1 MSLPR
6 FPAPLLELLR
16 AFVSWRN
23 VLNLTSVDKR
33 EAPMRKFWLL
43 EHSLLKMSKVL
54 PEDYNHWLP
63 MMLVSQEVNV
73 AMPMPLHPRCVELSL
88 NLNVPLQQLR
98 DATGAWPPLLT
109 SLRLGSKFDR
119 QLGNSLPPTLVKLW
133 IEGKLGEEFFFN
145 DTKWPSG
152 LVELRLD
159 AYDNMIFTLPPT
171 LRSLDLSLSDFQ
183 WALPEALLR
192 ELTALENLELGNDF
206 DFALPFLPPS
216 LTSLKL
222 GSLWNHDVSHLVLPN
237 LRELVLPDHFSR
249 SLDKFLTYATCLQ
262 KLHIGEHFR
271 ESLVTARLPDSLL
284 TLKVE
289 SKHISLEHVQLP
301 RFLRELRIETASPL
315 PRLPDSLVLVS
326 LSAYAGVLPPMPTSL
341 RRLALSEWYDV
352 DLRDAL
358 ARSTRLVDVSLG
370 CQSLAQAVLPDS
382 IVRMSLE
389 NFVHDLSAV
398 SLPTALQELRLY
410 GNVAGDLTNVRWPPA
425 LCDLYIDGFVGPLPV
440 LPSSLTSLQL
450 GRFNSDLD
458 SHTAWPTSLIALDLN
473 EFNSELNSL
482 PPHLQQL
489 DLVSFDRPISIQLPA
504 SLTNLYVPALN
515 HPLVE
520 HNLCLCTNLR
530 QLDFL
535 KYNCALPPLPSSI
548 ETLTF
553 GHSFAQ
559 PITELPSSLTN
570 LSLPATFNQQDV
582 RMPPKLKT
590 IDFGREFT
598 FPLPQLPPSCV
609 TIDVP
614 TVFVVAQI
622 DNLAHVVWPQ
632 KLLTINVCSYG
643 KRGRLKREL
652 KERLRDAVPAH
663 VELNF

>member
-1 MSLPR
+1 M
-6 FPAPLLELLR
+6 A
-16 AFVSWRN
+16 WRT

-33 EAPMRKFWLL
+33 EAPMRRFWLL
-43 EHSLLKMSKVL
+43 EHSMVKTANVL

-73 AMPMPLHPRCVELSL
+73 AVPMPLHPRCAKLTV

-98 DATGAWPPLLT
+98 DATGSWPPLLT
-109 SLRLGSKFDR
+109 SLCLGEKFDR
-119 QLGNSLPPTLVKLW
+119 HLGNSLPPTLVKLW
-133 IEGKLGEEFFFN
+133 IEGKLGDDIFY
-145 DTKWPSG
+145 DTVWPSG
-152 LVELRLD
+152 LAELRLD
-159 AYDNMIFTLPPT
+159 TFDNMIFTLPPT
-171 LRSLDLSLSDFQ
+171 LRSLDLSLSEFQ
-183 WALPEALLR
+183 WDLPEGLLR

-206 DFALPFLPPS
+206 NDSLPFLPPS
-216 LTSLKL
+216 LTSLEL
-222 GSLWNHDVSHLVLPN
+222 AGSLWNHDVSHLVLPN
-237 LRELVLPDHFSR
+237 LRKLVLPDNFSR

-262 KLHIGEHFR
+262 KLYIGKNFR

-284 TLKVE
+284 ALTVE
-289 SKHISLEHVQLP
+289 SKHVSLEHVQLP

-341 RRLALSEWYDV
+341 RRLALSEGYDV

-382 IVRMSLE
+382 IVKMSME
-389 NFVHDLSAV
+389 NFLHDLSAV
-398 SLPTALQELRLY
+398 RLPFALQELRLY

-425 LCDLYIDGFVGPLPV
+425 LCDLYIDGFIGPLPV

-482 PPHLQQL
+482 PPQLQQL
-489 DLVSFDRPISIQLPA
+489 ELIAFDRPISIQLPA

-553 GHSFAQ
+553 GHLFAQ
-559 PITELPSSLTN
+559 PITELPSSVTN
-570 LSLPATFNQQDV
+570 LSLPLTFNQPLQDV

-590 IDFGREFT
+590 IDFGSAFT
-598 FPLPQLPPSCV
+598 CPLPQLPPSCV

-622 DNLAHVVWPQ
+622 DNLAHVVWPRE
-632 KLLTINVCSYG
+632 LLAITVCSYG

-663 VELNF
+663 VDLGFGF